1 MKMLVVNRNCIVSIL
16 ATVLVS
22 ISFFVVGCS
31 ETEDDI
37 EDDTEPEVV
46 VNSQPS
52 IGAIPNQTVDMGA
65 EVTVAVNITD
75 ADVGDTHT
83 VEASSDNTN
92 VATVS
97 ISGTTLTIKGVAV
110 GAATLTVSA
119 TDDSGQDNAAAVPV
133 IFTLT
138 VNAVRCVVGL
148 TLKSGESCSY
158 VGGGSNFTFNVRE
171 DGFGCIGDA
180 LCAGKGLHINT
191 FSASKNPDGSWTI
204 NSLP

>member
-1 MKMLVVNRNCIVSIL
+1 MKMLVVNRNSIVSII

-22 ISFFVVGCS
+22 ISLFVVGCS
-31 ETEDDI
+31 ETENDM
-37 EDDTEPEVV
+37 EDDTEPKAI

-52 IGAIPNQTVDMGA
+52 IGAIPNQTVDVGA

-83 VEASSDNTN
+83 VKASSDDTN

-97 ISGTTLTIKGVAV
+97 ISGTTLTIKGVAI
-110 GAATLTVSA
+110 GTATLTVSA
-119 TDDSGQDNAAAVPV
+119 RDDSGQDNAAAVPV
-133 IFTLT
+133 TFTLT

-180 LCAGKGLHINT
+180 LCAGKGLHINA

-204 NSLP
+204 NRLP